1 MSLSSKKI
9 VLASLNPGKLR
20 EFRELFK
27 PLNIELISQH
37 DLNIAAAS
45 EPYSTFVENALG
57 KARQASQLSGLP
69 SIADDSGICVD
80 ALNGAPG
87 IYSARFSGENATDE
101 KNNHHLLNLLKY
113 ESNRKAK
120 YYCSLVLLRHAND
133 PEPIIAC
140 GSWYGE
146 IIDTPRGS
154 NGFGYDP
161 YFYIPEYERTVA
173 ELDPAIKNKISHRAL
188 AMQELLNKMKHE

>member
-101 KNNHHLLNLLKY
+101 KNNHHLLNLLKN